1 MLDAPWPPP
10 HDGPQQPRDAHAR
23 AWTADVRRPVPPPAS
38 ATWRPADGAGGAL
51 PQHAP
56 DGHARDGR
64 RAEGLRG
71 QGHRSDTHR
80 PDTHRPDWHHADG
93 WLTPGAARPRPHA
106 TWLPEPAWIPQPS
119 PAPEQRWTPEQDW
132 VATFARRAPA
142 ADVPAEDGP
151 GGAARWLVG
160 GAVAAVVVPLVA
172 LALAL

>member
-23 AWTADVRRPVPPPAS
+23 AWTADVRRPTPPAS
-38 ATWRPADGAGGAL
+38 APWWPADAPGGAL
-51 PQHAP
+51 PRHASDGHARDGQARDARTR

-64 RAEGLRG
+64 RTGA
-71 QGHRSDTHR
+71 R
-80 PDTHRPDWHHADG
+80 P
-93 WLTPGAARPRPHA
+93 TPGAARPRPHA

-142 ADVPAEDGP
+142 PDVPAEDGP
-151 GGAARWLVG
+151 GRAARWLVG
-160 GAVAAVVVPLVA
+160 GAVAAVVVPLLV
-172 LALAL
+172 LALALGL